1 MMEDMHKK
9 LSFGLNLGLIGNALF
24 IAFSAVCYVY
34 YLIFNPESAFV
45 KFLEIV
51 AYTLEFSGFAALVAA
66 DILIIKTARMRDWL
80 KIGFSIY
87 IVTEAVMMTLEL
99 NSYRI
104 EFYKPYS
111 LLLAIIHSIFSAAV
125 CFAFLTLDPDKKAYE
140 IIVIICIGIM
150 LGGMFGNVMG
160 IRIYFSIFTNAI
172 AFILLFGSIKY
183 MLQREIIEIDCYGDK
198 ARVAEYRSTFFEE

>member
-1 MMEDMHKK
+1 MEDMHKK
-9 LSFGLNLGLIGNALF
+9 LNIGLNLGLIGNALF

-34 YLIFNPESAFV
+34 YLIFDPESAFV
-45 KFLEIV
+45 KFLEIT
-51 AYTLEFSGFAALVAA
+51 AYIFEFSGFISLIIS

-80 KIGFSIY
+80 KIGFSVY
-87 IVTEAVMMTLEL
+87 IVVEAVMMTLEL

-104 EFYKPYS
+104 DFYKPYS
-111 LLLAIIHSIFSAAV
+111 LLLAIVHSIFSAMI
-125 CFAFLTLDPDKKAYE
+125 CFSFLTLDPDKKAYE

-150 LGGMFGNVMG
+150 LGGMFGNIMG

-172 AFILLFGSIKY
+172 AFTVLFGSIKF
-183 MLQREIIEIDCYGDK
+183 MLKRETIEIDCYGDR